1 MLDPVGSGL
10 WGTASGGGL
19 RKLIIFGVRS
29 RLASHNSARLQAK
42 QRKDQLGPR
51 SGVMAVMAG
60 TMSSISINGRAE
72 SSRSRP
78 TPWAWLLLPGSI
90 FLVVLFVVPLSGLLL
105 LAFGMPS
112 WTLANFLRIG
122 ETPLYLTVLHNT
134 LEISVFVTA
143 LAFVLSY
150 PVAYVLTTGG
160 TAMRTFLLIAVVLP
174 YFTSGLARTF
184 AWIVLLGRNGVINQ
198 FLLELGW
205 LSQPVAML
213 YNRFG
218 VILGMTHIVM
228 PMMILPMYTVMS
240 GIDQKLLRA
249 ARANGASPLAAFLT
263 IFLPLSLPGL
273 IAGILLVFIVC
284 LGFYITPALMGGLSD
299 VTITMAISSQI
310 LEQLNWNFGAALS
323 VILLVSVLSILW
335 IGSRFFPIEQLLGF
349 SDGKTGSS
357 LGRRQIGSQLL
368 MGIGSAANGLDRWL
382 PSLGGCSVPILA
394 SLLAVFLLLP
404 VLIVA
409 YLSFSASSYFVFPLP
424 GYSLRNYEAF
434 LFDALWVRATFTSI
448 RVALMAVGM
457 ATALGSMLAFGLS
470 RGAMPGRGAMVAFLL
485 SPIIMPTVIVA
496 VATYFLLARF
506 GLQGTEFGLALGHA
520 VHAIPYVVVIVV
532 ANLRD
537 LNPSYE
543 RAARSLGAGSWVTF
557 RTIVAPLVMP
567 ALIVASFFA
576 FLTSFDDVV
585 YVLFLGIGKITT
597 LPMRMWEGIRQDI
610 NPTIAAVA
618 TLQMLFATIVVVVG
632 TLLKRQK
639 ST

>member
-1 MLDPVGSGL
+1 
-10 WGTASGGGL
+10 
-19 RKLIIFGVRS
+19 
-29 RLASHNSARLQAK
+29 
-42 QRKDQLGPR
+42 
-51 SGVMAVMAG
+51 MAG
-60 TMSSISINGRAE
+60 TMSSMAIKGRAQ
-72 SSRSRP
+72 SSRPWP
-78 TPWAWLLLPGSI
+78 TPWAWLLLPGSV
-90 FLVVLFVVPLSGLLL
+90 FLLVLFVVPLTGLLL
-105 LAFGMPS
+105 LAFGMPN

-122 ETPLYLTVLHNT
+122 DTPVYLTVMRNT
-134 LEISVFVTA
+134 LEISLTVTA

-150 PVAYVLTTGG
+150 PIAYALTTGG
-160 TAMRTFLLIAVVLP
+160 MVLRTFLLIGVVLP
-174 YFTSGLARTF
+174 YFTSALARTF
-184 AWIVLLGRNGVINQ
+184 AWIVLLGRNGVVNQ

-205 LSQPVAML
+205 VSQPIPLL

-240 GIDQKLLRA
+240 SIDPKLMRA

-273 IAGILLVFIVC
+273 IAGILLVFIYC

-299 VTITMAISSQI
+299 IMITMAISSQI

-323 VILLVSVLSILW
+323 VVLLLAVLSLLW

-349 SDGKTGSS
+349 SDGKLGSS
-357 LGRRQIGSQLL
+357 VTRRQMGAKML
-368 MGIGSAANGLDRWL
+368 MRIGSAANALDRWL
-382 PSLGGCSVPILA
+382 PSMRGQGVPILA
-394 SLLAVFLLLP
+394 SFLAVLLLLP

-434 LFDALWVRATFTSI
+434 FSDTLWLRATFTSI
-448 RVALMAVGM
+448 RIALMAVAM
-457 ATALGSMLAFGLS
+457 ATALGAMLAFGLS
-470 RGAMPGRGAMVAFLL
+470 RGAMPGRGTMIAILL

-496 VATYFLLARF
+496 VATYFLLARW

-543 RAARSLGAGSWVTF
+543 RAARSLGAGPWATM
-557 RTIVAPLVMP
+557 RTIVAPLVLP

-576 FLTSFDDVV
+576 FLASFDDVV

-610 NPTIAAVA
+610 SPTIAAVA
-618 TLQMLFATIVVVVG
+618 TLQMLLATIVIVVG
-632 TLLKRQK
+632 TLLRRQK
-639 ST
+639 KT

>member
-1 MLDPVGSGL
+1 
-10 WGTASGGGL
+10 
-19 RKLIIFGVRS
+19 
-29 RLASHNSARLQAK
+29 
-42 QRKDQLGPR
+42 
-51 SGVMAVMAG
+51 MAG
-60 TMSSISINGRAE
+60 TVSSITIKGQAD
-72 SSRSRP
+72 SSRPWP

-90 FLVVLFVVPLSGLLL
+90 FLVVLFVVPLTGLLL

-112 WTLANFLRIG
+112 WTMANFSRIAD
-122 ETPLYLTVLHNT
+122 TPVYLTVMRNT
-134 LEISVFVTA
+134 LEISVTVTA

-150 PVAYVLTTGG
+150 PIAYALTTGG
-160 TAMRTFLLIAVVLP
+160 VALRTFLLIGVVLP
-174 YFTSGLARTF
+174 YFTSTLARTF

-198 FLLELGW
+198 FLLDLGW
-205 LSQPVAML
+205 VSQPVPML
-213 YNRFG
+213 YNRVG

-240 GIDQKLLRA
+240 GIDPKLMRA

-273 IAGILLVFIVC
+273 IAGVLLVFIYC

-299 VTITMAISSQI
+299 VMITMAISSQI

-323 VILLVSVLSILW
+323 VVLLVAVLTILW

-349 SDGKTGSS
+349 SDGKIASS
-357 LGRRQIGSQLL
+357 VARRQMGAKML
-368 MGIGSAANGLDRWL
+368 MRIGSAANAFDRWL
-382 PSLGGCSVPILA
+382 PSMGGQSVPILA
-394 SLLAVFLLLP
+394 SFLAVLLLLP

-434 LFDALWVRATFTSI
+434 FFDTLWMRATFTSLRI
-448 RVALMAVGM
+448 ALMAVGM
-457 ATALGSMLAFGLS
+457 ATALGAMLAFGLS
-470 RGAMPGRGAMVAFLL
+470 RGAMPSRGAMIALLL

-543 RAARSLGAGSWVTF
+543 RAARSLGAGPLATF

-576 FLTSFDDVV
+576 FLASFDDVV

-610 NPTIAAVA
+610 SPTIAAVA
-618 TLQMLFATIVVVVG
+618 TLQMLIATIVILVG
-632 TLLKRQK
+632 TLLRRQK
-639 ST
+639 NT

>member
-1 MLDPVGSGL
+1 
-10 WGTASGGGL
+10 
-19 RKLIIFGVRS
+19 
-29 RLASHNSARLQAK
+29 
-42 QRKDQLGPR
+42 
-51 SGVMAVMAG
+51 MAG
-60 TMSSISINGRAE
+60 TMSSMAIKARAQ
-72 SSRSRP
+72 SSRPWP
-78 TPWAWLLLPGSI
+78 TPWAWLLLPGSV
-90 FLVVLFVVPLSGLLL
+90 FLVVLFVVPLTGLLL
-105 LAFGMPS
+105 LASGMPN
-112 WTLANFLRIG
+112 WTLANFSRIG
-122 ETPLYLTVLHNT
+122 DTPVYLTVMRNT
-134 LEISVFVTA
+134 LEISVTVTA

-150 PVAYVLTTGG
+150 PIAYALTTGG
-160 TAMRTFLLIAVVLP
+160 MALRTFLLIGVVLP
-174 YFTSGLARTF
+174 YFTSTLARTF
-184 AWIVLLGRNGVINQ
+184 AWIVLLGRNGVVNQ

-205 LSQPVAML
+205 VSQPIPLL

-240 GIDQKLLRA
+240 SIDPKLMRA

-273 IAGILLVFIVC
+273 IAGILLVFIYC

-299 VTITMAISSQI
+299 VMITMAISSQI

-323 VILLVSVLSILW
+323 VVLLLAVLSLLW

-349 SDGKTGSS
+349 SEGKLGSNVT
-357 LGRRQIGSQLL
+357 RRQMGAKML
-368 MGIGSAANGLDRWL
+368 MRIGSAANALDRWL
-382 PSLGGCSVPILA
+382 PSMRGRGVPILA
-394 SLLAVFLLLP
+394 SFLAVLLLLP

-434 LFDALWVRATFTSI
+434 LSDTLWVRATFTSI
-448 RVALMAVGM
+448 RIALMAVAM

-470 RGAMPGRGAMVAFLL
+470 RGAMPGRGIMIALLL

-496 VATYFLLARF
+496 VATYFLLARW

-543 RAARSLGAGSWVTF
+543 RAARSLGAGPWATM
-557 RTIVAPLVMP
+557 RTIVAPLVLP

-576 FLTSFDDVV
+576 FLASFDDVV

-610 NPTIAAVA
+610 SPTIAAVA
-618 TLQMLFATIVVVVG
+618 TLQMLLATVVIVVG
-632 TLLKRQK
+632 TLLRRQK
-639 ST
+639 KT

>member
-1 MLDPVGSGL
+1 
-10 WGTASGGGL
+10 
-19 RKLIIFGVRS
+19 
-29 RLASHNSARLQAK
+29 
-42 QRKDQLGPR
+42 
-51 SGVMAVMAG
+51 MAVMAG
-60 TMSSISINGRAE
+60 TMSSISVNSRAD
-72 SSRSRP
+72 SLRSRP

-90 FLVVLFVVPLSGLLL
+90 FLVVLFVVPLTGLLL
-105 LAFGMPS
+105 LSFGMPN
-112 WTLANFLRIG
+112 WTLGNFVRIG
-122 ETPLYLTVLHNT
+122 ETPIYLTVMRNT
-134 LEISVFVTA
+134 LEISITVTA

-150 PVAYVLTTGG
+150 PIAYALTTAG
-160 TAMRTFLLIAVVLP
+160 TALRTFLLIGVVLP
-174 YFTSGLARTF
+174 YFTSALARTF

-198 FLLELGW
+198 FLLEFNLV
-205 LSQPVAML
+205 SQPAAML

-240 GIDQKLLRA
+240 GIDQKLMRA

-273 IAGILLVFIVC
+273 IAGVMLVFIVC
-284 LGFYITPALMGGLSD
+284 IGFYITPALMGGLSD
-299 VTITMAISSQI
+299 VLITMAISSQV
-310 LEQLNWNFGAALS
+310 LEQLNWGFAAALS
-323 VILLVSVLSILW
+323 VVLLVTVLATLW

-349 SDGKTGSS
+349 SEANAGSS
-357 LGRRQIGSQLL
+357 VGRRQLGAQLL
-368 MGIGSAANGLDRWL
+368 MRIGSAANALDRWL
-382 PSLGGCSVPILA
+382 PSLGGYSVPILA
-394 SLLAVFLLLP
+394 SVLAVFLLLP

-434 LFDALWVRATFTSI
+434 LFDTMWVRATFTSI
-448 RVALMAVGM
+448 RIAVMAVAM
-457 ATALGSMLAFGLS
+457 ATALGGMLAFGLS
-470 RGAMPGRGAMVAFLL
+470 RGAMPGRGAIIALLL

-520 VHAIPYVVVIVV
+520 VHAIPYVVVIVI

-543 RAARSLGAGSWVTF
+543 RAARSLGAGSWATF

-618 TLQMLFATIVVVVG
+618 TLQMLFASIVIVVG
-632 TLLKRQK
+632 TLLRRKK
-639 ST
+639 AT

>member
-1 MLDPVGSGL
+1 
-10 WGTASGGGL
+10 
-19 RKLIIFGVRS
+19 
-29 RLASHNSARLQAK
+29 
-42 QRKDQLGPR
+42 
-51 SGVMAVMAG
+51 MAG
-60 TMSSISINGRAE
+60 TMSSMAIKGRAQ
-72 SSRSRP
+72 SSRPWP
-78 TPWAWLLLPGSI
+78 TPWAWLLLPGSV
-90 FLVVLFVVPLSGLLL
+90 FLVVLFVVPLTGLLL
-105 LAFGMPS
+105 LAFGMPN
-112 WTLANFLRIG
+112 WTLANFSRIG
-122 ETPLYLTVLHNT
+122 DTPVYLTVMRNT
-134 LEISVFVTA
+134 LEISVTVTA

-150 PVAYVLTTGG
+150 PIAYALTTGG
-160 TAMRTFLLIAVVLP
+160 MVLRTFLLIGVVLP
-174 YFTSGLARTF
+174 YFTSTLARTF
-184 AWIVLLGRNGVINQ
+184 AWIVLLGRNGVVNQ

-205 LSQPVAML
+205 VSQPIPLL

-240 GIDQKLLRA
+240 SIDPKLMRA
-249 ARANGASPLAAFLT
+249 AKANGASPLAAFLT

-273 IAGILLVFIVC
+273 IAGILLVFIYC

-299 VTITMAISSQI
+299 VMITMAISSQI

-323 VILLVSVLSILW
+323 VVLLLAVLSLLW

-349 SDGKTGSS
+349 SDGK
-357 LGRRQIGSQLL
+357 LGLSVTRRQLGAKML
-368 MGIGSAANGLDRWL
+368 MRIGSAANALDRWL
-382 PSLGGCSVPILA
+382 PSMRGRSVPILA
-394 SLLAVFLLLP
+394 SCLAVLLLLP

-434 LFDALWVRATFTSI
+434 LFDTLWVRATFTSI
-448 RVALMAVGM
+448 RIALMAVAM
-457 ATALGSMLAFGLS
+457 ATALGAMLAFGLS
-470 RGAMPGRGAMVAFLL
+470 RGAMPGRGAMIALLL

-496 VATYFLLARF
+496 VATYFLLARW

-543 RAARSLGAGSWVTF
+543 RAARSLGAGPWATM
-557 RTIVAPLVMP
+557 RTIVAPLVLP

-576 FLTSFDDVV
+576 FLASFDDVV

-610 NPTIAAVA
+610 SPTIAAVA
-618 TLQMLFATIVVVVG
+618 TLQMLFATIVIVVG
-632 TLLKRQK
+632 TLLRRQK
-639 ST
+639 KT

>member
-1 MLDPVGSGL
+1 
-10 WGTASGGGL
+10 
-19 RKLIIFGVRS
+19 
-29 RLASHNSARLQAK
+29 
-42 QRKDQLGPR
+42 
-51 SGVMAVMAG
+51 MAG
-60 TMSSISINGRAE
+60 TMSSIAIKGRAE
-72 SSRSRP
+72 SSRPVPSR
-78 TPWAWLLLPGSI
+78 WAWLLLPGSI
-90 FLVVLFVVPLSGLLL
+90 FLVVLFVVPLTGLLL

-112 WTLANFLRIG
+112 WTLANFWRIA
-122 ETPLYLTVLHNT
+122 ETPVYLTVMRNT
-134 LEISVFVTA
+134 LEISVTVTA

-150 PVAYVLTTGG
+150 PIAYALTTGG
-160 TAMRTFLLIAVVLP
+160 VALRTFLLIGVVLP
-174 YFTSGLARTF
+174 YFTSTLARTF

-198 FLLELGW
+198 FLLELRW
-205 LSQPVAML
+205 VSEPVPML

-240 GIDQKLLRA
+240 GIDPKLMRA

-273 IAGILLVFIVC
+273 IAGVLLVFIYC

-299 VTITMAISSQI
+299 VMITMAISSQI

-323 VILLVSVLSILW
+323 VVLLAAVMTILW
-335 IGSRFFPIEQLLGF
+335 IGSRFFPVEQLLGF
-349 SDGKTGSS
+349 SDGNVASTAA
-357 LGRRQIGSQLL
+357 RRQMGAKML
-368 MGIGSAANGLDRWL
+368 MRIGSAANALDRWL
-382 PSLGGCSVPILA
+382 PSMGGRSAPILA
-394 SLLAVFLLLP
+394 SLLAVLLLLP

-434 LFDALWVRATFTSI
+434 FFDTLWVRATFTSMRI
-448 RVALMAVGM
+448 ALMAVGM
-457 ATALGSMLAFGLS
+457 ATAMGAMLAFGLS
-470 RGAMPGRGAMVAFLL
+470 RGAMPGRGAMVALLL

-496 VATYFLLARF
+496 VATYFLLARL

-543 RAARSLGAGSWVTF
+543 RAARSLGAGPLATF

-576 FLTSFDDVV
+576 FLASFDDVV

-610 NPTIAAVA
+610 SPTIAAVA
-618 TLQMLFATIVVVVG
+618 TLQMLIATIVILVG
-632 TLLKRQK
+632 TLLRRQK
-639 ST
+639 NT

>member
-1 MLDPVGSGL
+1 
-10 WGTASGGGL
+10 
-19 RKLIIFGVRS
+19 
-29 RLASHNSARLQAK
+29 
-42 QRKDQLGPR
+42 
-51 SGVMAVMAG
+51 MAG
-60 TMSSISINGRAE
+60 TMSSMAIEGRAQ
-72 SSRSRP
+72 SSRPWP
-78 TPWAWLLLPGSI
+78 TPWAWLLLPGSV
-90 FLVVLFVVPLSGLLL
+90 FLVVLFVVPLTGLLL
-105 LAFGMPS
+105 LAFGMPN
-112 WTLANFLRIG
+112 WTLANFSRIG
-122 ETPLYLTVLHNT
+122 DTPVYLTVMRNT
-134 LEISVFVTA
+134 LEISVTVTA

-150 PVAYVLTTGG
+150 PIAYALTTGG
-160 TAMRTFLLIAVVLP
+160 MVLRTFLLIAVVLP
-174 YFTSGLARTF
+174 YFTSTLARTF
-184 AWIVLLGRNGVINQ
+184 AWIVLLGRNGVVNQ
-198 FLLELGW
+198 FLLELAW
-205 LSQPVAML
+205 VSQPIPLL

-240 GIDQKLLRA
+240 SIDPKLMRA

-273 IAGILLVFIVC
+273 IAGILLVFIYC

-299 VTITMAISSQI
+299 VMITMAISSQI

-323 VILLVSVLSILW
+323 VVLLLAVLSLLW

-349 SDGKTGSS
+349 SDGKLSS
-357 LGRRQIGSQLL
+357 SVTRRQIGAKML
-368 MGIGSAANGLDRWL
+368 MRIGSAANALDRWL
-382 PSLGGCSVPILA
+382 PSMRGRGVPILA
-394 SLLAVFLLLP
+394 SFLAVLLLLP

-434 LFDALWVRATFTSI
+434 LFDTLWVRATFTSI
-448 RVALMAVGM
+448 RIALMAVAM
-457 ATALGSMLAFGLS
+457 ATALGAMLAFGLS
-470 RGAMPGRGAMVAFLL
+470 RGAMPGRGAMIALLL

-496 VATYFLLARF
+496 VATYFLLARW

-543 RAARSLGAGSWVTF
+543 RAARSLGAGPWATM
-557 RTIVAPLVMP
+557 RTIVAPLVLP

-576 FLTSFDDVV
+576 FLASFDDVV

-610 NPTIAAVA
+610 SPTIAAVA
-618 TLQMLFATIVVVVG
+618 TLQMLLATIVIVVG
-632 TLLKRQK
+632 TLLRRQK
-639 ST
+639 KT

>member
-1 MLDPVGSGL
+1 
-10 WGTASGGGL
+10 
-19 RKLIIFGVRS
+19 
-29 RLASHNSARLQAK
+29 
-42 QRKDQLGPR
+42 
-51 SGVMAVMAG
+51 MAG
-60 TMSSISINGRAE
+60 TVSSITIKRQTD
-72 SSRSRP
+72 SSRPWP

-90 FLVVLFVVPLSGLLL
+90 FLVVLFVVPLTGLLL
-105 LAFGMPS
+105 LAFGAPN
-112 WTLANFLRIG
+112 WTTANFSRIAD
-122 ETPLYLTVLHNT
+122 TPVYLTVMRNT
-134 LEISVFVTA
+134 LEISIIVTA

-150 PVAYVLTTGG
+150 PIAYALTTGG
-160 TAMRTFLLIAVVLP
+160 VALRTFLLVGVVLP
-174 YFTSGLARTF
+174 YFTSTLARTF

-198 FLLELGW
+198 YLLELGW
-205 LSQPVAML
+205 VSQPVPML

-240 GIDQKLLRA
+240 GIDPKLMRA

-273 IAGILLVFIVC
+273 MAGVLLVFIYC

-299 VTITMAISSQI
+299 VMITMAISSQI

-323 VILLVSVLSILW
+323 VVLLAAVMTILW

-349 SDGKTGSS
+349 SDGKVGSTIA
-357 LGRRQIGSQLL
+357 RRQMGAKML
-368 MGIGSAANGLDRWL
+368 MHIGSAANALDRWF
-382 PSLGGCSVPILA
+382 PSLGGQSIPILA
-394 SLLAVFLLLP
+394 SFLAVLLLLP

-434 LFDALWVRATFTSI
+434 FFDTLWMRATFTSLRI
-448 RVALMAVGM
+448 ALMAVGM
-457 ATALGSMLAFGLS
+457 ATALGAMLAFGLS
-470 RGAMPGRGAMVAFLL
+470 RGAMPGRGEMVALLL

-543 RAARSLGAGSWVTF
+543 RAARSLGAGSMATF
-557 RTIVAPLVMP
+557 RTIVVPLVMP

-576 FLTSFDDVV
+576 FLASFDDVV
-585 YVLFLGIGKITT
+585 YVLFVGIGKITT

-610 NPTIAAVA
+610 SPTIAAVA
-618 TLQMLFATIVVVVG
+618 TLQMLIATIVILAG
-632 TLLKRQK
+632 TLLRRQK

>member
-1 MLDPVGSGL
+1 
-10 WGTASGGGL
+10 
-19 RKLIIFGVRS
+19 
-29 RLASHNSARLQAK
+29 
-42 QRKDQLGPR
+42 
-51 SGVMAVMAG
+51 MAG
-60 TMSSISINGRAE
+60 TMNSIAINGRAA
-72 SSRSRP
+72 SSRPWP
-78 TPWAWLLLPGSI
+78 TRWAWLLVPGSL
-90 FLVVLFVVPLSGLLL
+90 FLVVLFVVPLTGLLL
-105 LAFGMPS
+105 LSFGMPN

-122 ETPLYLTVLHNT
+122 DTPVYLVVLRNT
-134 LEISVFVTA
+134 LEISVTVTA

-150 PVAYVLTTGG
+150 PIAYALTTSGV
-160 TAMRTFLLIAVVLP
+160 ALRTFLLIAVVLP
-174 YFTSGLARTF
+174 YFTSTLARTF
-184 AWIVLLGRNGVINQ
+184 AWIVLLGRNGVVNQ

-205 LSQPVAML
+205 VSQPVTML

-240 GIDQKLLRA
+240 SIDQKLVRA
-249 ARANGASPLAAFLT
+249 ARANGASPLSAFLT

-273 IAGILLVFIVC
+273 IAGVLLVFIYC

-299 VTITMAISSQI
+299 VMITMAISSQI

-323 VILLVSVLSILW
+323 MVLLVSVLGVLW

-349 SDGKTGSS
+349 SDGKSGSS
-357 LGRRQIGSQLL
+357 LAHRQMGAQLL
-368 MGIGSAANGLDRWL
+368 MRIGSAANALDRWL
-382 PSLGGCSVPILA
+382 PSMGGRSVPILA
-394 SLLAVFLLLP
+394 SFLAVLLLLP

-424 GYSLRNYEAF
+424 GYSLRNYEAYI
-434 LFDALWVRATFTSI
+434 FDTLWVRATLTSI
-448 RVALMAVGM
+448 RIALMAAGM
-457 ATALGSMLAFGLS
+457 AAAFGSMIAFGLS
-470 RGAMPGRGAMVAFLL
+470 RGGMPGRGAMVALVL

-496 VATYFLLARF
+496 IATYFLLARL

-543 RAARSLGAGSWVTF
+543 RAARSLGAGSWATF

-576 FLTSFDDVV
+576 FLASFDDVV

-610 NPTIAAVA
+610 SPTIAAVA
-618 TLQMLFATIVVVVG
+618 TLQMLFATIVIVVG
-632 TLLKRQK
+632 TLLRRQK
-639 ST
+639 NT

>member
-1 MLDPVGSGL
+1 MT
-10 WGTASGGGL
+10 GT
-19 RKLIIFGVRS
+19 I
-29 RLASHNSARLQAK
+29 
-42 QRKDQLGPR
+42 
-51 SGVMAVMAG
+51 
-60 TMSSISINGRAE
+60 SSVAINGRAE
-72 SSRSRP
+72 SSRPWP
-78 TPWAWLLLPGSI
+78 TRWAWLLLPGSI
-90 FLVVLFVVPLSGLLL
+90 FLVVLFVMPLTGLMLL
-105 LAFGMPS
+105 SFGMPN

-122 ETPLYLTVLHNT
+122 DTPVYLVVLRNT
-134 LEISVFVTA
+134 LEISISVTA

-150 PVAYVLTTGG
+150 PIAYVLTTAG
-160 TAMRTFLLIAVVLP
+160 TALRTFLLIAVVLP
-174 YFTSGLARTF
+174 YFTSTLARTF
-184 AWIVLLGRNGVINQ
+184 AWIVLLGRNGVVNQ

-205 LSQPVAML
+205 VSQPLPLL

-228 PMMILPMYTVMS
+228 PMMILPMFTVMS
-240 GIDQKLLRA
+240 SIDQKLLRA
-249 ARANGASPLAAFLT
+249 ARANGASPLSAFLT

-273 IAGILLVFIVC
+273 IAGVLLVFIYC

-323 VILLVSVLSILW
+323 VVLLVSVLGVLW

-349 SDGKTGSS
+349 SDGKSGST
-357 LGRRQIGSQLL
+357 LARRRMGAQLL
-368 MGIGSAANGLDRWL
+368 MGIGSAANVLDRWL
-382 PSLGGCSVPILA
+382 PSMGRRGVPILA
-394 SLLAVFLLLP
+394 SLLAVLLLLP

-424 GYSLRNYEAF
+424 GYSLRNYEAYV
-434 LFDALWVRATFTSI
+434 FDTLWLRATFTSI
-448 RVALMAVGM
+448 RIALMAAGM
-457 ATALGSMLAFGLS
+457 ATALGSMMAFGLS
-470 RGAMPGRGAMVAFLL
+470 RGGMPGRGALVGLVL

-496 VATYFLLARF
+496 VATYFLLARL

-543 RAARSLGAGSWVTF
+543 RAARSLGAGSWATF

-576 FLTSFDDVV
+576 FLASFDDVV

-610 NPTIAAVA
+610 SPTIAAVA
-618 TLQMLFATIVVVVG
+618 TLQMLFATIVIVVG
-632 TLLKRQK
+632 TLLRRQK
-639 ST
+639 KT

>member
-1 MLDPVGSGL
+1 
-10 WGTASGGGL
+10 
-19 RKLIIFGVRS
+19 
-29 RLASHNSARLQAK
+29 
-42 QRKDQLGPR
+42 
-51 SGVMAVMAG
+51 
-60 TMSSISINGRAE
+60 MSSIAIKDQTQY
-72 SSRSRP
+72 SRPWP
-78 TPWAWLLLPGSI
+78 TPWAWLLLPGTI
-90 FLVVLFVVPLSGLLL
+90 FLVVLFVVPLTGLLL
-105 LAFGMPS
+105 LAFGMPN

-122 ETPLYLTVLHNT
+122 DTPVYLTVMRNT
-134 LEISVFVTA
+134 LEISVTVTA

-150 PVAYVLTTGG
+150 PIAYALTTAG
-160 TAMRTFLLIAVVLP
+160 TTLRTFLLIAVVLP
-174 YFTSGLARTF
+174 YFTSTLARTF

-198 FLLELGW
+198 YLLELGW
-205 LSQPVAML
+205 ASQPISML

-240 GIDQKLLRA
+240 SIDPKLMRA

-273 IAGILLVFIVC
+273 IAGVLLVFIYC

-299 VTITMAISSQI
+299 VMITMAISSQI
-310 LEQLNWNFGAALS
+310 LEQLNWNFGSALS
-323 VILLVSVLSILW
+323 VVLLVAVLSILW

-349 SDGKTGSS
+349 SDGKLGSS
-357 LGRRQIGSQLL
+357 AARRQMGAKML
-368 MGIGSAANGLDRWL
+368 MRIGSASNALDRWL
-382 PSLGGCSVPILA
+382 PSLGGRGVPILA
-394 SLLAVFLLLP
+394 CVLAVLLLLP

-434 LFDALWVRATFTSI
+434 LFDTLWVRATVTSI
-448 RVALMAVGM
+448 RIALMAVAM
-457 ATALGSMLAFGLS
+457 ATTLGAMIAFGLS
-470 RGAMPGRGAMVAFLL
+470 RGAMPGRGAMVALLL

-543 RAARSLGAGSWVTF
+543 RAARSLGAGSWATF

-610 NPTIAAVA
+610 SPTIAAVA
-618 TLQMLFATIVVVVG
+618 TLQMLFATIVIVVG
-632 TLLKRQK
+632 TLLRRKK
-639 ST
+639 TT

>member
-1 MLDPVGSGL
+1 
-10 WGTASGGGL
+10 
-19 RKLIIFGVRS
+19 
-29 RLASHNSARLQAK
+29 
-42 QRKDQLGPR
+42 
-51 SGVMAVMAG
+51 MAG
-60 TMSSISINGRAE
+60 TMSSIAIKGRAE
-72 SSRSRP
+72 SSRRVP
-78 TPWAWLLLPGSI
+78 TRWAWLLLPGSI
-90 FLVVLFVVPLSGLLL
+90 FLVVLFVVPLTGLLL

-112 WTLANFLRIG
+112 WTLANFWRIA
-122 ETPLYLTVLHNT
+122 ETPVYLTVMRNT
-134 LEISVFVTA
+134 LEISVTVTA

-150 PVAYVLTTGG
+150 PIAYALTTGG
-160 TAMRTFLLIAVVLP
+160 VALRTFLLIGVVLP
-174 YFTSGLARTF
+174 YFTSTLARTF

-205 LSQPVAML
+205 VSQPIPML

-240 GIDQKLLRA
+240 GIDPKLTRA

-273 IAGILLVFIVC
+273 IAGVLLVFIYC

-299 VTITMAISSQI
+299 VMITMAISSQI

-323 VILLVSVLSILW
+323 VVLLGAVMTILW
-335 IGSRFFPIEQLLGF
+335 MGSRFFPIEQLLGF
-349 SDGKTGSS
+349 SDGKVASTPA
-357 LGRRQIGSQLL
+357 RRQMGAKML
-368 MGIGSAANGLDRWL
+368 MRIGSAANALDRWL
-382 PSLGGCSVPILA
+382 PSMGGRSVPILA
-394 SLLAVFLLLP
+394 SLLAVLLLLP

-434 LFDALWVRATFTSI
+434 FFDTLWVRATFTSVRI
-448 RVALMAVGM
+448 ALMAVGM
-457 ATALGSMLAFGLS
+457 ATAMGAMLAFGLS
-470 RGAMPGRGAMVAFLL
+470 RGAMPGRGAMVALLL

-496 VATYFLLARF
+496 IATYFLLARL

-543 RAARSLGAGSWVTF
+543 RAARSLGAGPLATF

-576 FLTSFDDVV
+576 FLASFDDVV

-610 NPTIAAVA
+610 SPTIAAVA
-618 TLQMLFATIVVVVG
+618 TLQMLIATIVILVG
-632 TLLKRQK
+632 TLVRRQK

>member
-1 MLDPVGSGL
+1 
-10 WGTASGGGL
+10 
-19 RKLIIFGVRS
+19 
-29 RLASHNSARLQAK
+29 
-42 QRKDQLGPR
+42 
-51 SGVMAVMAG
+51 MAG
-60 TMSSISINGRAE
+60 TMSSMAIKGRAQ
-72 SSRSRP
+72 SSRPWP
-78 TPWAWLLLPGSI
+78 TPWAWLLLPGSV
-90 FLVVLFVVPLSGLLL
+90 FLVVLFVVPLTGLLL
-105 LAFGMPS
+105 LAFGMPN
-112 WTLANFLRIG
+112 WTLANFSRIG
-122 ETPLYLTVLHNT
+122 DTPVYLTIMRNT
-134 LEISVFVTA
+134 LEISLTVTA

-150 PVAYVLTTGG
+150 PIAYALTTGG
-160 TAMRTFLLIAVVLP
+160 MVLRTFLLIGVVLP
-174 YFTSGLARTF
+174 YFTSTLARTF
-184 AWIVLLGRNGVINQ
+184 AWIVLLGRNGVVNQ

-205 LSQPVAML
+205 VSQPIPLL

-240 GIDQKLLRA
+240 SIDPKLMRA

-273 IAGILLVFIVC
+273 IAGILLVFIYC

-299 VTITMAISSQI
+299 IMITMAISSQI

-323 VILLVSVLSILW
+323 VVLLLAVLSLLW

-349 SDGKTGSS
+349 SDGKLGSS
-357 LGRRQIGSQLL
+357 VTRRQMGAKML
-368 MGIGSAANGLDRWL
+368 MRIGSAANALDRWL
-382 PSLGGCSVPILA
+382 PSMRGQGVPILA
-394 SLLAVFLLLP
+394 SFLAVLLLLP

-434 LFDALWVRATFTSI
+434 LSDTLWLRATFTSI
-448 RVALMAVGM
+448 RIALMAVAM
-457 ATALGSMLAFGLS
+457 ATALGAMLAFGLS
-470 RGAMPGRGAMVAFLL
+470 RGAMPGRGTMIALLL

-496 VATYFLLARF
+496 VATYFLLARW

-543 RAARSLGAGSWVTF
+543 RAARSLGAGPWATM
-557 RTIVAPLVMP
+557 RTIVAPLVLP

-576 FLTSFDDVV
+576 FLASFDDVV

-610 NPTIAAVA
+610 SPTIAAVA
-618 TLQMLFATIVVVVG
+618 TLQMLLATIVIVVG
-632 TLLKRQK
+632 TLLRRQK
-639 ST
+639 KT

>member
-1 MLDPVGSGL
+1 
-10 WGTASGGGL
+10 
-19 RKLIIFGVRS
+19 
-29 RLASHNSARLQAK
+29 
-42 QRKDQLGPR
+42 
-51 SGVMAVMAG
+51 
-60 TMSSISINGRAE
+60 MSSIAIDSRAD
-72 SSRSRP
+72 SSRTRP

-90 FLVVLFVVPLSGLLL
+90 FLAVLFVVPLVGLLL
-105 LAFGMPS
+105 LSFGMPN

-122 ETPLYLTVLHNT
+122 ETPVYLVVLRNT
-134 LEISVFVTA
+134 LEISVSVTA
-143 LAFVLSY
+143 LAFILSY
-150 PVAYVLTTGG
+150 PIAYALTTGG
-160 TAMRTFLLIAVVLP
+160 LGLRIFLLIAVVLP
-174 YFTSGLARTF
+174 YFTSTLARTF
-184 AWIVLLGRNGVINQ
+184 AWIVLLGRNGVVNQ

-205 LSQPVAML
+205 VSQPVAML

-240 GIDQKLLRA
+240 SIDQKLMRA

-273 IAGILLVFIVC
+273 IAGVLLVFIYC

-299 VTITMAISSQI
+299 VMITMAISSQI

-323 VILLVSVLSILW
+323 VVLLVAVLGVLW
-335 IGSRFFPIEQLLGF
+335 IGSRFFPIDQLLGF
-349 SDGKTGSS
+349 SDGKVGSET
-357 LGRRQIGSQLL
+357 LGRRQMGARLL
-368 MGIGSAANGLDRWL
+368 MRVGSAANALDRWL
-382 PSLGGCSVPILA
+382 PSMGGLSVPVLASILA
-394 SLLAVFLLLP
+394 VLLLLP
-404 VLIVA
+404 VVIVA

-424 GYSLRNYEAF
+424 GYSLRNYEAY

-448 RVALMAVGM
+448 RIALMAAAM
-457 ATALGSMLAFGLS
+457 ATALGGMVAFGLS
-470 RGAMPGRGAMVAFLL
+470 RGGMPGRGAMVALVL

-496 VATYFLLARF
+496 VATYFLLARL

-520 VHAIPYVVVIVV
+520 VHTIPYVVVIVV

-543 RAARSLGAGSWVTF
+543 RAARSLGAGSWATF
-557 RTIVAPLVMP
+557 RTIIAPLVMP

-610 NPTIAAVA
+610 SPTIAAVA
-618 TLQMLFATIVVVVG
+618 TLQMMFATIVIVVG
-632 TLLKRQK
+632 TVLRRHK
-639 ST
+639 TT

>member
-1 MLDPVGSGL
+1 
-10 WGTASGGGL
+10 
-19 RKLIIFGVRS
+19 
-29 RLASHNSARLQAK
+29 
-42 QRKDQLGPR
+42 
-51 SGVMAVMAG
+51 MAG
-60 TMSSISINGRAE
+60 TMSTLAIKDQAQNL
-72 SSRSRP
+72 RSWP

-90 FLVVLFVVPLSGLLL
+90 FLVVLFVVPLTGLVL
-105 LAFGMPS
+105 LAFGMPN
-112 WTLANFLRIG
+112 WTWANFARIG
-122 ETPLYLTVLHNT
+122 HTPIYLTVMRNT
-134 LEISVFVTA
+134 LEISVTVTA

-150 PVAYVLTTGG
+150 PIAYALTTAG
-160 TAMRTFLLIAVVLP
+160 TALRTFLLIGVVLP
-174 YFTSGLARTF
+174 YFTSTLARTF

-198 FLLELGW
+198 YLLELGW
-205 LSQPVAML
+205 ASQPIAML

-240 GIDQKLLRA
+240 SIDPKLMRA
-249 ARANGASPLAAFLT
+249 ARANGASSLAAFLT
-263 IFLPLSLPGL
+263 VFLPLSLPGL
-273 IAGILLVFIVC
+273 IAGVLLVFIYC

-299 VTITMAISSQI
+299 VMITMAISSQI

-323 VILLVSVLSILW
+323 VVLLVAVLSILW

-349 SDGKTGSS
+349 SDEKRGSTVA
-357 LGRRQIGSQLL
+357 RRQMGAKML
-368 MGIGSAANGLDRWL
+368 MRIGSAANALDRWI
-382 PSLGGCSVPILA
+382 PSLGGQGIAILA
-394 SLLAVFLLLP
+394 CLLAVLLLLP
-404 VLIVA
+404 VVIVA

-434 LFDALWVRATFTSI
+434 LFDTLWVRATFTSI
-448 RVALMAVGM
+448 RIALMAVTM
-457 ATALGSMLAFGLS
+457 ATTFGAMLAFGLS
-470 RGAMPGRGAMVAFLL
+470 RGAMPGRGAMVALLL

-543 RAARSLGAGSWVTF
+543 RAARSLGAGSWATF

-610 NPTIAAVA
+610 SPTIAAVA
-618 TLQMLFATIVVVVG
+618 TLQMLFATIVIVVG
-632 TLLKRQK
+632 TLLRRKK
-639 ST
+639 TT

>member
-1 MLDPVGSGL
+1 
-10 WGTASGGGL
+10 
-19 RKLIIFGVRS
+19 
-29 RLASHNSARLQAK
+29 
-42 QRKDQLGPR
+42 
-51 SGVMAVMAG
+51 MAG
-60 TMSSISINGRAE
+60 TVSSIAIKGRAE
-72 SSRSRP
+72 SSRPWP
-78 TPWAWLLLPGSI
+78 TRWAWLLLPGSI
-90 FLVVLFVVPLSGLLL
+90 FLVVLFVVPLTGLLL

-112 WTLANFLRIG
+112 WTLANFSRIAD
-122 ETPLYLTVLHNT
+122 TPVYLTVMRNT
-134 LEISVFVTA
+134 LEISVTVTA

-150 PVAYVLTTGG
+150 PIAYALTTGG
-160 TAMRTFLLIAVVLP
+160 VALRTFLLIGVVLP
-174 YFTSGLARTF
+174 YFTSTLARTF
-184 AWIVLLGRNGVINQ
+184 AWILVLGRNGVINQ

-205 LSQPVAML
+205 VSQPVPML

-240 GIDQKLLRA
+240 GIDSKLMRA

-273 IAGILLVFIVC
+273 IAGVLLVFIYC

-299 VTITMAISSQI
+299 VMITMAISSQI

-323 VILLVSVLSILW
+323 VVLLVAVLTILW

-349 SDGKTGSS
+349 SDGKVASTVA
-357 LGRRQIGSQLL
+357 RRQMGAKML
-368 MGIGSAANGLDRWL
+368 MRVGSAATALDRWL
-382 PSLGGCSVPILA
+382 PSMGGRSVPILA
-394 SLLAVFLLLP
+394 SFLAMLLLLP

-434 LFDALWVRATFTSI
+434 FFDTLWMRATVTSMRI
-448 RVALMAVGM
+448 ALMAVGM
-457 ATALGSMLAFGLS
+457 ATAMGAMLAFGLS
-470 RGAMPGRGAMVAFLL
+470 RGAMPGRGAMVALLL

-496 VATYFLLARF
+496 VATYFLLARL

-543 RAARSLGAGSWVTF
+543 RAARSLGAGPLATF
-557 RTIVAPLVMP
+557 RTIVAPLAMP

-576 FLTSFDDVV
+576 FLASFDDVV

-610 NPTIAAVA
+610 SPTIAAVA
-618 TLQMLFATIVVVVG
+618 TLQMLIATIVILIG
-632 TLLKRQK
+632 TLLRRQK
-639 ST
+639 NT

>member
-1 MLDPVGSGL
+1 
-10 WGTASGGGL
+10 
-19 RKLIIFGVRS
+19 
-29 RLASHNSARLQAK
+29 
-42 QRKDQLGPR
+42 
-51 SGVMAVMAG
+51 MAG
-60 TMSSISINGRAE
+60 TMSSIAIKNRAA
-72 SSRSRP
+72 SSRPWP

-90 FLVVLFVVPLSGLLL
+90 FLVVLFVVPLTGLLL
-105 LAFGMPS
+105 LAFGMPN
-112 WTLANFLRIG
+112 WTLANFSRIAD
-122 ETPLYLTVLHNT
+122 TPVYLTVMRNT
-134 LEISVFVTA
+134 LEISVTVTA

-150 PVAYVLTTGG
+150 PIAYALTTGG
-160 TAMRTFLLIAVVLP
+160 IALRTFLLIGVVLP
-174 YFTSGLARTF
+174 YFTSTLARTF
-184 AWIVLLGRNGVINQ
+184 AWIVLLGRNGVVNQ
-198 FLLELGW
+198 FLLDSGW
-205 LSQPVAML
+205 VSQPVTML

-228 PMMILPMYTVMS
+228 PMMILPMFTVMS
-240 GIDQKLLRA
+240 GIDQKLMRA

-273 IAGILLVFIVC
+273 IAGVLLVFIYC
-284 LGFYITPALMGGLSD
+284 LGFYITPALMGGLRD
-299 VTITMAISSQI
+299 VMITMAISSQI

-323 VILLVSVLSILW
+323 VVLLVAVLTILW
-335 IGSRFFPIEQLLGF
+335 IGTRFFPIEQLLGF
-349 SDGKTGSS
+349 SDGKLGSTVA
-357 LGRRQIGSQLL
+357 RRQMGAKIL
-368 MGIGSAANGLDRWL
+368 MRIGSAANALDRWL
-382 PSLGGCSVPILA
+382 PSMGGRSVPILA
-394 SLLAVFLLLP
+394 SVLAVLLLLP

-434 LFDALWVRATFTSI
+434 LFDTLWVRATVTSI

-457 ATALGSMLAFGLS
+457 ATTLGAMLAFGLS
-470 RGAMPGRGAMVAFLL
+470 RGAMPGRGAMVALLL

-496 VATYFLLARF
+496 IATYFLLARL

-543 RAARSLGAGSWVTF
+543 RAARSLGAGSWATF

-610 NPTIAAVA
+610 SPTIAAVA
-618 TLQMLFATIVVVVG
+618 TLQMLFATIVIVVG
-632 TLLKRQK
+632 TLLRRKRD
-639 ST
+639 T